1 MKLGPFQPHQSW
13 AVISPYHP
21 QLGPDKPP
29 EFLTRSLFLP
39 SQSWEALSSLDLV
52 HLAPSHHKDHAPFQ
66 PCIQFSSIAQS
77 CLTLCDSMDCSS
89 SSPGFL
95 VYYQVQKLAQTHIH
109 RAADAIQPSPPLSA
123 PSPPALNLS
132 QHHSLF

>member
-77 CLTLCDSMDCSS
+77 CLTLCDSMDCST
-89 SSPGFL
+89 PGLSVHHQLPQFT
-95 VYYQVQKLAQTHIH
+95 QTHVH
-109 RAADAIQPSPPLSA
+109 WVGDAIQPSHPLSS
-123 PSPPALNLS
+123 PSPTAFNLY
-132 QHHSLF
+132 QHQGLFK